1 MSKIVI
7 VGSGPSGCF
16 LANALIKKAPHLQ
29 IDILEQLETPFG
41 LLRYGVAPDH
51 LVTRKQEQMLER
63 LIQHPNIALK
73 TSVKVGQDI
82 DYEQL
87 KTDYSLV
94 VFATGAS
101 QDKPLRVSDEELMGV
116 CGSGAFAAWYNGHPD
131 FVDWQPNLGNNVIII
146 GNGNVSLDIARVL
159 AKTPEERKDSV
170 MPLHVQ
176 DYLAKH
182 PVKQIRIIGRRE
194 PIDAKFTTAELAEL
208 DSLSQASP
216 WHSAPTDFV
225 SQLNDLPISQQKM
238 LQQLGDYHRPQNDNK
253 PVSIEFLFNLS
264 LKALSG
270 TQDKQL
276 SHATF
281 ERTDSTNAEP
291 TSFEVNTLIGAIG
304 YTAQPIPGVPFDA
317 DNGIFAHTN
326 GRIDA
331 NVYCV
336 GWCKRGPQ
344 GVIPVNRAD
353 AMALAKTLFMDHP
366 EVFAE

>member
-29 IDILEQLETPFG
+29 IDILEQLDTPFG

-51 LVTRKQEQMLER
+51 LVTRKQVQMLEC
-63 LIQHPNIALK
+63 LIQHPNIALR

-82 DYEQL
+82 EYEQL
-87 KTDYSLV
+87 KADYSLV
-94 VFATGAS
+94 IFATGAS
-101 QDKPLRVSDEELMGV
+101 QDKPLSVSEEGLIGV
-116 CGSGAFAAWYNGHPD
+116 YGSGAFAAWYNGHPD
-131 FVDWQPNLGNNVIII
+131 FLEWRPNLGDNVIII

-176 DYLAKH
+176 DYLASH
-182 PVKQIRIIGRRE
+182 PVKHIRIIGRRG
-194 PIDAKFTTAELAEL
+194 PIDTKFTTAELAEL
-208 DSLSQASP
+208 DSLSQAST
-216 WHSAPTDFV
+216 WHSAPTEFM
-225 SQLNDLPISQQKM
+225 SKLNDLPISQQKM
-238 LQQLGDYHRPQNDNK
+238 LQQLGAYHRPKDDNK
-253 PVSIEFLFNLS
+253 SVSIEFLFNLS
-264 LKALSG
+264 LKELDG
-270 TQDKQL
+270 TRDKQL
-276 SHATF
+276 THATF
-281 ERTDSTNAEP
+281 LRTDSANALQ

-304 YTAQPIPGVPFDA
+304 YTTKPILGVPFDA

-326 GRIDA
+326 GRIDS